1 MALGGTSHATVMAA
15 WDRALL
21 GVVPSVGAETF
32 GNVVTEAMSRGSAVV
47 ASRLG
52 GIVDIIEHGRS
63 GLLVPP
69 ADAAALAAAIQ
80 QLIDDPALRERIGS
94 EARRRVE
101 LFAASRVLPRFERL
115 YRDVIAGRDRP
126 QGVSIP

>member
-1 MALGGTSHATVMAA
+1 MAA

-32 GNVVTEAMSRGSAVV
+32 GNVVTEAMSRGRAVI

-52 GIVDIIEHGRS
+52 GIVDIIEDGES

-69 ADAAALAAAIQ
+69 GDDVALAAAIQ
-80 QLIDDPALRERIGS
+80 RLIEDPLTRERLG
-94 EARRRVE
+94 EAARVRARR
-101 LFAASRVLPRFERL
+101 FSAAAVLPRFEAL
-115 YRDVIAGRDRP
+115 YRDVLAGGDA
-126 QGVSIP
+126 